1 MDKAA
6 IGQRLIELEKEIDE
20 VLKRLPAHSVKPPI
34 MTELLTL
41 EDERDMLKTQL
52 EKMTY

>member
-6 IGQRLIELEKEIDE
+6 IEQRLNELEEEIRE
-20 VLKRLPAHSVKPPI
+20 VLKRLPAHSIKPPI

-41 EDERDMLKTQL
+41 EDERDMLKGQL
-52 EKMTY
+52 ERIAN